1 MIKKSTYSKIRNS
14 LNSSVRKYVP
24 TLKELD
30 ESEIESVY
38 NAIKEYKKVAG
49 KNEGLLTHGIKRR
62 LNYYGRSV
70 AGAKA
75 LLKAYKISAEGQAEI
90 TRSTELFGD
99 FFYPDEEVARAL
111 KYAESDEESEEIASD
126 YQNRNK
132 KLMSYLEKQT
142 ELQKGYEE
150 KIKKRKRK

>member
-1 MIKKSTYSKIRNS
+1 MRSS
-14 LNSSVRKYVP
+14 LNSNVRKYVP

-38 NAIKEYKKVAG
+38 NAIKEYKKVEG

-75 LLKAYKISAEGQAEI
+75 LLKAYIISTEGQAEI

-99 FFYPDEEVARAL
+99 FFYPAEEVARAL
-111 KYAESDEESEEIASD
+111 KYAESEDDVQEIIED
-126 YQNRNK
+126 YQNRNRN
-132 KLMSYLEKQT
+132 LMHYLAKQT
-142 ELQKGYEE
+142 ELQKKYEE
-150 KIKKRKRK
+150 QLKKRKRK